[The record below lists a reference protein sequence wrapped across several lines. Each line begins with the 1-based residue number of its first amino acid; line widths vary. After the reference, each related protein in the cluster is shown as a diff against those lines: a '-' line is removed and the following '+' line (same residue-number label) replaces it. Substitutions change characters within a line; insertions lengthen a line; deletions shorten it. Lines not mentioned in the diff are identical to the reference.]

1 MNKQPRRAADG
12 YEVLVVI
19 LLGIILLVKLEP
31 TNPSQP
37 VISPILAVLVIVLMT
52 ASVCQWFYSRDH

>member
-1 MNKQPRRAADG
+1 MNKQQHRAADG

-31 TNPSQP
+31 TNPDQP
-37 VISPILAVLVIVLMT
+37 GIAPILAGLVIVLMT
-52 ASVCQWFYSRDH
+52 ASVCQWYYSRNG